1 MNDWSLSLKG
11 LVERPMTLT
20 YEQLTEKS
28 AVSCI
33 VTLECVG
40 NTIGGDSISTAEWTG
55 VPLRSLLEE
64 AGISNQAYDVVFRA
78 ADGFSDSIR
87 MDRAMRGD
95 VIIAHKMNG
104 VPLPPGHGFPARAV
118 VPGHYGMKSVQW
130 LTEIEVVPYD
140 HKGYYQQKGWTED
153 AVVKT
158 MSRIDMPGH
167 GTTVQG
173 LQQKVEGI
181 AFAGLRGISQ
191 VEISTD
197 GGDHW
202 VPAHVARPFSPGAW
216 CFWSY
221 DWNVSSPGRH
231 TLIVRAT
238 DGFGS
243 LQTSVEQEPAPD
255 GASGLH
261 EITVTVAA

>member
-1 MNDWSLSLKG
+1 
-11 LVERPMTLT
+11 
-20 YEQLTEKS
+20 
-28 AVSCI
+28 
-33 VTLECVG
+33 
-40 NTIGGDSISTAEWTG
+40 
-55 VPLRSLLEE
+55 
-64 AGISNQAYDVVFRA
+64 
-78 ADGFSDSIR
+78 

-95 VIIAHKMNG
+95 VMIAHKMNG
-104 VPLPPGHGFPARAV
+104 VPLPAGHGFPARAI

-130 LTEIEVVPYD
+130 LTEIEAVPYD

-153 AVVKT
+153 AIVKT
-158 MSRIDMPGH
+158 MSRIDVPGH

-181 AFAGLRGISQ
+181 AFAGLRGISH

-202 VPAHVARPFSPGAW
+202 APANVAAPLSPYAW
-216 CFWSY
+216 SFWSY
-221 DWNVSSPGRH
+221 DWTVATPGRH

-238 DGFGS
+238 DGSGS

-255 GASGLH
+255 GASGLQ